1 MYFYRYIRLS
11 HLESDSEKIFQ
22 CLNDIKIMHPEVEKE
37 GLKMKKL
44 EEISVECEGTG
55 HLIKDKGMFTI
66 ASRSQDVNVLDSEDE
81 IEDMDEPDS
90 DDV

>member
-1 MYFYRYIRLS
+1 
-11 HLESDSEKIFQ
+11 
-22 CLNDIKIMHPEVEKE
+22 
-37 GLKMKKL
+37 MKKL
-44 EEISVECEGTG
+44 KEISVESEGIG

-90 DDV
+90 DDVWWC